1 MRGALQTLEGVG
13 QVVEMLF
20 ATSSLGIS
28 FHDRDLNVV
37 YVNET
42 LAALTGREPSAYVG
56 RRLRDMLPKMG
67 ETVEGFVGQVLA
79 TGRPIIGMAFAN
91 RNRRWVTSYYPVRT
105 PGGEVLGVGVVA
117 YDDTDRRD
125 AERRLHESEE
135 RYRTLVE
142 LSPDGIGIME
152 DERITYLNPAGAKIF
167 GAADASAIVG
177 CSVWD
182 LIQGGFAE
190 GHHGGLADII
200 AANQGRAYDA
210 SMRRLDGSDI
220 TLSVRSVQV
229 ERGGRS
235 ATQSIFRDVS
245 QLRVEQRERGELF
258 ATLSLERSL
267 FSTILRE
274 LPVGVVVIDDDGT
287 VVLRN
292 EAAERIWA
300 GRWDPGVLP
309 VEEWAALRG
318 VAGSLRTRDLRLL
331 QALRDGIATTD
342 IATDLRCGDG
352 ELRSLRGTVAPIH
365 MADGSTRGAVA
376 TFWDVTAL
384 TRAQTELRRAHDE
397 LETRVAERTA
407 RLAEANERLRYEAGE
422 RDSAERQLRMAERL
436 ASIGTLAAGVA
447 HEINNPLAAIMAT
460 AELARAMCNEDARHE
475 EVDAALARIVDEA
488 HRAGEIVKGLLRFG
502 RGELNERW
510 PVDSSEI
517 VRGLIG
523 SSRLQTALG
532 RATVRTRLTR
542 TPTRVVM
549 NPTELEQ
556 VVLNLVQ
563 NAVQADA
570 KVVTVQT
577 AVVDGHVRIVVRDD
591 GRGIENDDL
600 ERIFDP
606 FFTSHPHDGGTG
618 LGLSVV
624 HGIVTRC
631 GGRIEVQSRPGRGT
645 TFTVKLPSAMQWAQV
660 S

>member
-1 MRGALQTLEGVG
+1 
-13 QVVEMLF
+13 MLF
-20 ATSSLGIS
+20 GTSSLGIS

-42 LAALTGREPSAYVG
+42 LAGLADREPSEYLG
-56 RRLRDMLPKMG
+56 RRLREVLPKVG
-67 ETVEGFVGQVLA
+67 EMVERLVQQVLDS
-79 TGRPIIGMAFAN
+79 GRPLIGMGFAN
-91 RNRRWVTSYYPVRT
+91 RNRRWITSYYPVRR

-125 AERRLHESEE
+125 AEQRLHESEE

-152 DERITYLNPAGAKIF
+152 DERITYMNPAGAEIF
-167 GAADASAIVG
+167 GAVDASAIVG

-182 LIQGGFAE
+182 LMGGGFAE
-190 GHHGGLADII
+190 GHRGGLADVI
-200 AANQGRAYDA
+200 AANEGRAYDA
-210 SMRRLDGSDI
+210 SMRRLDGTEI

-229 ERGGRS
+229 ERAGRR
-235 ATQSIFRDVS
+235 AIQSIFRDVS
-245 QLRVEQRERGELF
+245 QQRAEQRERAELF
-258 ATLSLERSL
+258 TTLSVERSL
-267 FSTILRE
+267 FRTVLRE
-274 LPVGVVVIDDDGT
+274 LPVGVVVIDADGT
-287 VVLRN
+287 IVLRN

-300 GRWDPGVLP
+300 GGWDPGVLP
-309 VEEWAALRG
+309 VDEWAGLRG
-318 VAGSLRTRDLRLL
+318 LAGCLRTRDLRLL
-331 QALRDGIATTD
+331 QALRDGIATPD

-352 ELRSLRGTVAPIH
+352 ELRSLRGAVAPIH
-365 MADGSTRGAVA
+365 MLDGTTRGAVA

-384 TRAQTELRRAHDE
+384 ARTQAELRRAHDE

-407 RLAEANERLRYEAGE
+407 RLEEANERLRYEVAE
-422 RDSAERQLRMAERL
+422 RDAAERQLRMAERL

-447 HEINNPLAAIMAT
+447 HEINNPLAAIMAS
-460 AELARAMCNEDARHE
+460 AELARAMCTEDARHE

-502 RGELNERW
+502 RGDLSERW
-510 PVDSSEI
+510 PIDSSEV
-517 VRGLIG
+517 VRSLVG

-532 RATVRTRLTR
+532 AAKVRTRLTR
-542 TPTRVVM
+542 NVTRVMM

-556 VVLNLVQ
+556 IVLNLIQ
-563 NAVQADA
+563 NAAQAHA
-570 KVVTVQT
+570 KTVTVQT
-577 AVVDGHVRIVVRDD
+577 AIVDGHVRIVVKDD
-591 GRGIENDDL
+591 GRGIETGDL

-606 FFTSHPHDGGTG
+606 FFTTHPNDGGTG

-631 GGRIEVQSRPGRGT
+631 GGRIEVESRPGRGT